1 MLSRVRIKGCSL
13 GEGAVVGISKSKLG
27 GFKPHPGA
35 TTVGNNLKG
44 SISLPFILRS
54 YLAHDNSNRSSKVL
68 DHLAHDRL
76 SHFKQ
81 IKKFKKLFF
90 SFLPR
95 KLQLVVFS
103 VFEKLECFCQ
113 QLLISFECTV
123 AESTVRNLP
132 RFERDD
138 ELEGDHLV
146 ALLRVRESPLESV
159 AEGHREVAVVEVE
172 S

>member
-1 MLSRVRIKGCSL
+1 M

-44 SISLPFILRS
+44 SISLPFIMRS
-54 YLAHDNSNRSSKVL
+54 YLAHDNGNRSSKVL

-90 SFLPR
+90 LFFLENYNLSYFRYLKNLSAFVNSF
-95 KLQLVVFS
+95 
-103 VFEKLECFCQ
+103 
-113 QLLISFECTV
+113 
-123 AESTVRNLP
+123 
-132 RFERDD
+132 
-138 ELEGDHLV
+138 
-146 ALLRVRESPLESV
+146 
-159 AEGHREVAVVEVE
+159 
-172 S
+172 